1 MLESLNVKN
10 FVLISELNLD
20 LSNGFACITG
30 ETGSGKSIILGAI
43 SLILG
48 EKGEKE
54 LVREGAV
61 QAEISAVFSVD
72 DNAELT
78 QFLKDNDIEAED
90 GEVIVRRVIKNNGRN
105 VITIGGVNVSRSIL
119 SSFGALCVEVSSQH
133 AHQNLLKEAEQLK
146 IVDRASLLEEELK
159 DFKESYNLY
168 KSAETELEE
177 FLLLSARS
185 KEEEDYLRFCTEEIE
200 KANIKLGEDEEL
212 RNELNKIAS
221 SEVLCDNIE
230 QSLGLL
236 EGTDRDGILSEL
248 SKVKY
253 FISKAE
259 GKDENLSE
267 YRERLDSCLIE
278 LEDISSS
285 LQDYLHTLS
294 FSPEELEEK
303 NSRMSQLQRLKK
315 KYGSTLDLVQAKFEE
330 MMVKLNSIDNAEEK
344 ADELKAEVERLRE
357 IVNKKGQELTKKRIK
372 SSKRLEAEIE
382 ANLKALGMEKA
393 HFLIEREE
401 CPLSSN
407 GFDRIQFK
415 IAANKGEKTG
425 LISTV
430 ASGGELSRIMLAIKV
445 ALSEYD
451 NKATLI
457 FDEVDAGIGGNVANQ
472 VGDMLKRLSSTHQV
486 LAITHLAQIAAKCDT
501 HFVVNKKE
509 EKGRTISRI
518 VEVKEEERVKEI
530 ARLLSGDASDIS
542 LTHARLLLEV

>member
-1 MLESLNVKN
+1 MLESLSVKN

-54 LVREGAV
+54 LVREGAT
-61 QAEISAVFSVD
+61 QAEISAVFSVS
-72 DNAELT
+72 DNKELVN
-78 QFLKDNDIEAED
+78 FLNDNDIEAED

-105 VITIGGVNVSRSIL
+105 VITISGVNVSRSLL
-119 SSFGALCVEVSSQH
+119 STFGALCVEVSSQH

-146 IVDRASLLEEELK
+146 IVDRASLLEDELREFK
-159 DFKESYNLY
+159 DDYNAY
-168 KSAETELEE
+168 KSAERKLEE
-177 FLLLSARS
+177 FIDMSQRS
-185 KEEEDYLRFCTEEIE
+185 KQEEDYLRFCADEIE
-200 KANIKLGEDEEL
+200 RAEIKLGEDDEL
-212 RNELNKIAS
+212 GNELSRIAS
-221 SEVLCDNIE
+221 AEVLCDNIE
-230 QSLGLL
+230 QSLTLF
-236 EGTDRDGILSEL
+236 EGAERDGILSEL

-253 FISKAE
+253 LISKAE
-259 GKDENLSE
+259 SKDETLSE
-267 YRERLDSCLIE
+267 YKERVDSALIE

-285 LQDYLHTLS
+285 LQDYLRSLS

-315 KYGSTLDLVQAKFEE
+315 KYGPTLELVLAKYEE
-330 MMVKLNSIDNAEEK
+330 MRLKLDSIDNAEEQI
-344 ADELKAEVERLRE
+344 DELKAEVERLK
-357 IVNKKGQELTKKRIK
+357 IVVEKKGQELTKKRIK
-372 SSKRLEAEIE
+372 SSKRLESEIE

-407 GFDRIQFK
+407 GYDKIQFK
-415 IAANKGEKTG
+415 IAANIGEKMG
-425 LISTV
+425 LISSV

-451 NKATLI
+451 DKATLI

-472 VGDMLKRLSSTHQV
+472 VGEMLKKLATTHQV

-509 EKGRTISRI
+509 EGGRTISRI
-518 VEVKEEERVKEI
+518 EEVKDEERVKEI